1 MDTRPAPPEETQS
14 PSVRGFLRTL
24 IILLKSARMYGME
37 HTQTVAHLSE
47 AWKYLKEALSER
59 RRGSLQLAV
68 SEARLIVDGVA
79 AKGGPAEQS
88 FAQMLS
94 TADVA
99 SITFTPGATQESFA
113 LMVRIF
119 AESGSKPEG
128 LVLKLKEAFQEATN
142 SGIVINE
149 VRFVPAGAGHSEGKI
164 TAEILA
170 ETLGGGSGEM
180 QGLLDDPLKL
190 LELITAAEGA
200 GGSGAPGTGK
210 GASGSNRGGGEGGAG
225 VGATGGTA
233 SQPSGGPATP
243 PVPMEEDTTGVIR
256 MLSRL
261 AREGGG
267 QRSIDPLKLRQE
279 FSRLPQSG
287 QVSLQQVLGQFAGT
301 MPKKHVGTPLLLQ
314 IAEYLAVDLAIERY
328 QRGDSRVDAVTE
340 MLNRMNREIDSLRET
355 LGTYEGKLKD
365 AGFELAHPADSLEQE
380 FWSKAPES
388 AKLEVLLSGQAWQVP
403 PSHVRQYVEQLVER
417 NEAEKLDQVLV
428 SYASCIENPSPEVRR
443 KTAIGL
449 KDLAAYYPRPVGQ
462 PLRIAIHLVGQQLV
476 KETDIEL
483 QKLISTT
490 FVLLAQE
497 AATRRRYSA
506 VLEVV
511 SELGAFEQI
520 HPDMTP
526 GLRAR
531 IGLEHR
537 VPDFLEEALRVP
549 QLPVEL
555 MELLRCMPLVSAE
568 HIAGRISRCTRR
580 RERDRLVKLAEEL
593 GPAAAGPLRE
603 TFSSRPPAAA
613 IISVGLLSRLDP
625 AALEEMLRTRLREW
639 SRAYHDAAVRQIA
652 SSGSPERGRF
662 LAKILDVLDP
672 QVVPLALDEIGTSG
686 DAVPAPLLLGI
697 ASGELPKFNV
707 PFLRVKAIEALG
719 RLKVKEAIPLLRQIV
734 ESTDSRHAA
743 SQKELRIVAAQSLE
757 RIDRE
762 GAKTVLRGA
771 RLKQSDLEPVPFD
784 RVAEIPGVRQRYYPR
799 ARLPHGLTARISTAD
814 GEYSVSVQELSLG
827 GGICSCEQRIPPGT
841 PGTIRFKPG
850 IRSFG
855 AKIVIRDARSE
866 NVAFE
871 IVDMNLDDRT
881 KLRSLLQSARK

>member
-1 MDTRPAPPEETQS
+1 
-14 PSVRGFLRTL
+14 
-24 IILLKSARMYGME
+24 MYGME

-47 AWKYLKEALSER
+47 AWKHLKEALSER

-99 SITFTPGATQESFA
+99 SITFTPRATQESFA
-113 LMVRIF
+113 LMVRFF

-128 LVLKLKEAFQEATN
+128 LVFKLKEAFQGATDT
-142 SGIVINE
+142 GIVINE

-200 GGSGAPGTGK
+200 GVGAGGSGTPGAGK
-210 GASGSNRGGGEGGAG
+210 DASGNSSGGGEGGVG
-225 VGATGGTA
+225 VAATDGTT

-243 PVPMEEDTTGVIR
+243 PVSMEEDTTRVIR

-267 QRSIDPLKLRQE
+267 QSSIDPVKLRQE

-287 QVSLQQVLGQFAGT
+287 QVTLQQVLGQFAST
-301 MPKKHVGTPLLLQ
+301 MPKKQVGTPLLLQ

-355 LGTYEGKLKD
+355 LGSYEGKSKD
-365 AGFELAHPADSLEQE
+365 AGFELAHPADSLEQD
-380 FWSKAPES
+380 FWEKAPES
-388 AKLEVLLSGQAWQVP
+388 AKLEVLLSDEAWQVP

-417 NEAEKLDQVLV
+417 NEDEKLNQVLLC
-428 SYASCIENPSPEVRR
+428 YASCVENPSPEVRR
-443 KTAIGL
+443 KTALGL
-449 KDLAAYYPRPVGQ
+449 KDLAAHYTHREGQ
-462 PLRIAIHLVGQQLV
+462 PLRMAIHRVGQQLL

-497 AATRRRYSA
+497 AATRRQYPA

-511 SELGAFEQI
+511 SELGAIEAV

-537 VPDFLEEALRVP
+537 VPDFLEAALRVP
-549 QLPVEL
+549 QLPQEL
-555 MELLRCMPLVSAE
+555 LELLRSMPLVSAQ

-593 GPAAAGPLRE
+593 GPAAAGSLRE
-603 TFSSRPPAAA
+603 TIRSQPPAAA
-613 IISVGLLSRLDP
+613 VVSVGLLSRLDP
-625 AALEEMLRTRLREW
+625 AALVEMLRARLREW
-639 SRAYHDAAVRQIA
+639 SRTYHDAAVRQIA
-652 SSGSPERGRF
+652 SSGSPERGRL
-662 LAKILDVLDP
+662 LAKILDVLHP

-697 ASGELPKFNV
+697 AGGEFPKFNV

-719 RLKVKEAIPLLRQIV
+719 RLKVKEAIPLLRQII
-734 ESTDSRHAA
+734 ESTDPRHAA
-743 SQKELRIVAAQSLE
+743 SHKELRIVAAQSLG

-762 GAKTVLRGA
+762 GARTVLEGA

-799 ARLPHGLTARISTAD
+799 ARLPRGLTAKISTAD
-814 GEYSVSVQELSLG
+814 GEYSVSVQELGLG
-827 GGICSCEQRIPPGT
+827 GGLCSCDDRILPGT
-841 PGTIRFKPG
+841 PGTIRFRPG
-850 IRSFG
+850 IRGFG
-855 AKIVIRDARSE
+855 ARIVIRDARSE

-871 IVDMNLDDRT
+871 IVDMNLEDRA
-881 KLRSLLQSARK
+881 KLRSLLQSARR